1 MKTEILPANDP
12 ESISHAV
19 HVLQKGGL
27 IAFATD
33 TVYGLGALAF
43 NPHAINRIY
52 HVKGRSRENPIP
64 VLIAS
69 SAELPHVAVRVSS
82 IARRLAEH
90 FWPGPVTLVVLRNP
104 RLPEEISVFPTV
116 GVRVPDHP
124 STQELLDAS
133 GPLAVTSAN
142 RSGRPS
148 PCTAEEV
155 LEELGDRIDLLL
167 DDGPTPGGAPSTIV
181 DCTQSKPRILRQG
194 PIREEDILA
203 ALA

>member
-1 MKTEILPANDP
+1 MKVEVLPANDP
-12 ESISHAV
+12 ESISRAV
-19 HVLQKGGL
+19 RVLQRGGL

-33 TVYGLGALAF
+33 TVYGLGTLAF
-43 NPHAINRIY
+43 NPQAINRIY
-52 HVKGRSRENPIP
+52 KVKERSRENPIP
-64 VLIAS
+64 VLMAS
-69 SAELPHVAVRVSS
+69 SAELPHVAVRLSS
-82 IARRLAEH
+82 LAMRLAEH

-104 RLPEEISVFPTV
+104 RLPDEISVFPTV

-124 STQELLDAS
+124 STQALLDAS

-155 LEELGDRIDLLL
+155 LMELGGRIDLLL
-167 DDGPTPGGAPSTIV
+167 DDGRTPGGAPSTVI
-181 DCTQSKPRILRQG
+181 DCTQSKPRILREG
-194 PIREEDILA
+194 PVREEDIQA

>member
-1 MKTEILPANDP
+1 MKVEVLPANDP
-12 ESISHAV
+12 ESISRAV
-19 HVLQKGGL
+19 RVLQRGGL

-33 TVYGLGALAF
+33 TVYGLGTLAF
-43 NPHAINRIY
+43 NPQAINRIY
-52 HVKGRSRENPIP
+52 KVKERSRENPIP
-64 VLIAS
+64 VLMAS
-69 SAELPHVAVRVSS
+69 SAELPHVAVRLSS
-82 IARRLAEH
+82 LAMRLAEH

-104 RLPEEISVFPTV
+104 RLPDEISVFPTV

-124 STQELLDAS
+124 STQALLDAS

-155 LEELGDRIDLLL
+155 LRELGGRIDLLL
-167 DDGPTPGGAPSTIV
+167 DDGRTPGGAPSTVI
-181 DCTQSKPRILRQG
+181 DCTQSKPRILREG
-194 PIREEDILA
+194 PVREEDIQA

>member
-1 MKTEILPANDP
+1 MKVEVLPANDP
-12 ESISHAV
+12 ESISRAV
-19 HVLQKGGL
+19 RVLQRGGL

-43 NPHAINRIY
+43 NPQAINRIY
-52 HVKGRSRENPIP
+52 KVKERSRENPIP
-64 VLIAS
+64 VLMAS
-69 SAELPHVAVRVSS
+69 SAELPQVAVRLSS
-82 IARRLAEH
+82 LAMRLAEH
-90 FWPGPVTLVVLRNP
+90 FWPGPLTLVVLRNP
-104 RLPEEISVFPTV
+104 RLPDEISVFPTV

-124 STQELLDAS
+124 STQALLDAS

-155 LEELGDRIDLLL
+155 LRELGGRIDLLL
-167 DDGPTPGGAPSTIV
+167 DDGRTPGGAPSTVI
-181 DCTQSKPRILRQG
+181 DCTQSKPRILREG
-194 PIREEDILA
+194 PVREEDIQA